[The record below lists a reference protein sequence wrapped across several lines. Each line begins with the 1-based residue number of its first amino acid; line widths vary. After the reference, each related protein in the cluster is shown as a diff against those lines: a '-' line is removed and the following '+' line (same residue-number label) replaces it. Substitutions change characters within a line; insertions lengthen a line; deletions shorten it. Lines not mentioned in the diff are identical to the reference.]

1 MRIST
6 LQNSRLKRWCE
17 ISRQKNVG
25 CFTLWRISRQ
35 EVKNTYLAKL
45 KTSRRFKF
53 NLQIIHLAYAK
64 DLWPSLRE
72 ELFAIDLVSCNF

>member
-17 ISRQKNVG
+17 ISRQKKCG
-25 CFTLWRISRQ
+25 LLYTLANQQQ
-35 EVKNTYLAKL
+35 EVKNNYLAKL
-45 KTSRRFKF
+45 KTSQRFKF

-72 ELFAIDLVSCNF
+72 ELFAIDLVSFNF